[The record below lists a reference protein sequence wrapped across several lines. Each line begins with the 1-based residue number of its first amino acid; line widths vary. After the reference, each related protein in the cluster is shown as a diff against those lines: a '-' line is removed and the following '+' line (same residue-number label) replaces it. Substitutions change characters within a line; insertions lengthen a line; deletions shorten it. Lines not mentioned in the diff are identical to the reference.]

1 MQYQLIE
8 TQDQLNNF
16 VEQIKNKPIL
26 AIDTEFM
33 RRRTLYPEVALIQVY
48 DGEHLAL
55 IDPLAELSL
64 FDFWQILKDPNVL
77 KVLHSPSEDIEVF
90 QKYAGF
96 VPAPLFDTQFA
107 LQILGEGN
115 CMGFALMVK
124 MLLDIEIDK
133 SESRTNWLQRPL
145 TKKQLDYAAADT
157 FHLLPCFEL
166 IITKINAANLF
177 DIVIS
182 ESELIA
188 RKRAFQTPDT
198 LLYTDIKN
206 AWQLKPHELA
216 ILKELAVWR
225 RDKAIRKNLALN
237 FVLKEHNMAE
247 IAKCGPRSLSALRC
261 ISGVEAIEVNR
272 SGVEILKCIERAQD
286 LPQDSYPIVL
296 KRLIDYPSYKKVAKD
311 IKQKISKVAK
321 EHGIPD
327 DVMASKKQI
336 NQLISWNWKLNSAQR
351 LTFIKPDLLNS
362 WRYSYV
368 KDVLQEW
375 DTSALKTHS
384 SD

>member
-8 TQDQLNNF
+8 TQNQLNTF
-16 VEQIKNKPIL
+16 VEQIKSKPIL

-33 RRRTLYPEVALIQVY
+33 RRRTLYPEVALIQVF

-64 FDFWQILKDPNVL
+64 FDFWEILKDPAVL

-107 LQILGEGN
+107 LQLLGEGN

-124 MLLDIEIDK
+124 ELLGIEIDK

-157 FHLLPCFEL
+157 FHLLPCYEL
-166 IITKINAANLF
+166 IIERINKAELF
-177 DIVIS
+177 DIVIN

-188 RKRAFQTPDT
+188 NKRAFQTPDE
-198 LLYTDIKN
+198 LLYKDIKN

-216 ILKELAVWR
+216 VLKELAAWR
-225 RDKAIRKNLALN
+225 RNKAIRKNLALN
-237 FVLKEHNMAE
+237 FVLKEHNMTE
-247 IAKCGPRSLSALRC
+247 IAKRGPSSLNSLRQ
-261 ISGVEAIEVNR
+261 IPGVESMEVNR
-272 SGVEILKCIERAQD
+272 SGVEILKCIETAKATPEE
-286 LPQDSYPIVL
+286 LHPPVL
-296 KRLIDYPSYKKVAKD
+296 KRLIDFPSYKKVAKD
-311 IKQKISKVAK
+311 IKQKVTKVAK
-321 EHGIPD
+321 EHNIPE

-336 NQLISWNWKLNSAQR
+336 NQLISWNWKLTDVQKQKH
-351 LTFIKPDLLNS
+351 IKPDLLSS

-368 KDVLQEW
+368 KETLKEW
-375 DTSALKTHS
+375 DK
-384 SD
+384 

>member
-1 MQYQLIE
+1 MQYQLIQ
-8 TQDQLNNF
+8 TQNQLNTF
-16 VEQIKNKPIL
+16 VEQIQNKPVL

-64 FDFWQILKDPNVL
+64 FDFWQILKDPAVL

-107 LQILGEGN
+107 LQLLGEGN

-124 MLLDIEIDK
+124 ELLGIEIDK

-145 TKKQLDYAAADT
+145 TPKQLDYAAADT

-166 IITKINAANLF
+166 IIERIKAADLF
-177 DIVIS
+177 DIVIN

-188 RKRAFQTPDT
+188 NKRAFQTPDEF
-198 LLYTDIKN
+198 LYKDIKN

-216 ILKELAVWR
+216 VLKELATWR
-225 RDKAIRKNLALN
+225 RNKAIKKNLALN

-247 IAKCGPRSLSALRC
+247 IAKRGPSSLNALRQ

-272 SGVEILKCIERAQD
+272 SGVEILKCIEIAK
-286 LPQDSYPIVL
+286 LIPQEQHPAVL
-296 KRLIDYPSYKKVAKD
+296 KRLIDFPTYKKVAKD
-311 IKQKISKVAK
+311 VKQKITKVAK
-321 EHGIPD
+321 AHNIPD
-327 DVMASKKQI
+327 DVMASKKQV
-336 NQLISWNWKLNSAQR
+336 NQLISWNWKLTAEQKVKY
-351 LTFIKPDLLNS
+351 IKPDLLSS
-362 WRYSYV
+362 WRYTYV
-368 KDVLQEW
+368 KDVLKEW
-375 DTSALKTHS
+375 DS
-384 SD
+384 

>member
-1 MQYQLIE
+1 MQYKLIE
-8 TQDQLNNF
+8 TQNQLNTF
-16 VEQIKNKPIL
+16 VEQIRNKPIL

-64 FDFWQILKDPNVL
+64 FEFWQILKDPSVL

-107 LQILGEGN
+107 LQLLGEGN

-124 MLLDIEIDK
+124 ELLGIEIDK

-166 IITKINAANLF
+166 IIERINKAELF
-177 DIVIS
+177 DIVIN

-188 RKRAFQTPDT
+188 NKRAFQTPDE
-198 LLYTDIKN
+198 LLYKDIKN

-216 ILKELAVWR
+216 VLKELAVWR
-225 RDKAIRKNLALN
+225 RNKAIRKNLALN
-237 FVLKEHNMAE
+237 FVLKEHNMTE
-247 IAKCGPRSLSALRC
+247 IAKRGPSSLNTLRQ
-261 ISGVEAIEVNR
+261 IPGVESMEVNR
-272 SGVEILKCIERAQD
+272 SGVEILKCIEKAKA
-286 LPQDSYPIVL
+286 LPVDQHPPVL
-296 KRLIDYPSYKKVAKD
+296 KRLIDFPAYKKVAKD
-311 IKQKISKVAK
+311 IKQKITKVAK
-321 EHGIPD
+321 EQGIPE

-336 NQLISWNWKLNSAQR
+336 NQLISWNWKLTNDQKVNH
-351 LTFIKPDLLNS
+351 IKPDLLNS
-362 WRYSYV
+362 WRYSFV
-368 KDVLQEW
+368 KDVLKEW
-375 DTSALKTHS
+375 DN
-384 SD
+384 

>member
-8 TQDQLNNF
+8 TQNQLNTF
-16 VEQIKNKPIL
+16 VEQIKSKPIL

-33 RRRTLYPEVALIQVY
+33 RRRTLYPEVALIQVF

-64 FDFWQILKDPNVL
+64 FDFWEILKDPAVL

-107 LQILGEGN
+107 LQLLGEGN

-124 MLLDIEIDK
+124 ELLGIEIDK

-166 IITKINAANLF
+166 IIERINEADLF
-177 DIVIS
+177 DIVIN

-188 RKRAFQTPDT
+188 NKRAFQTPDD
-198 LLYTDIKN
+198 LLYKDIKN

-216 ILKELAVWR
+216 VLKELAVWR
-225 RDKAIRKNLALN
+225 RNKAIRKNLALN
-237 FVLKEHNMAE
+237 FVLKEHNMTE
-247 IAKCGPRSLSALRC
+247 IAKRGPSSLNSLRQ
-261 ISGVEAIEVNR
+261 IPGVESMEVNR
-272 SGVEILKCIERAQD
+272 SGVEILKCIETAKAMPEE
-286 LPQDSYPIVL
+286 LHPPVL
-296 KRLIDYPSYKKVAKD
+296 KRLIDFPSYKKVAKD
-311 IKQKISKVAK
+311 IKQKVTKVAK
-321 EHGIPD
+321 EHNIPE
-327 DVMASKKQI
+327 DVMASKKQV
-336 NQLISWNWKLNSAQR
+336 NQLISWNWKLTNEQKR
-351 LTFIKPDLLNS
+351 KHIKPDLLSS
-362 WRYSYV
+362 WRYSYI
-368 KDVLQEW
+368 KETLKEW
-375 DTSALKTHS
+375 DK
-384 SD
+384 

>member
-8 TQDQLNNF
+8 TQNQLNTF
-16 VEQIKNKPIL
+16 VEQIKSKPIL

-33 RRRTLYPEVALIQVY
+33 RRRTLYPEVALIQVF

-64 FDFWQILKDPNVL
+64 FDFWEILKDPAVL

-107 LQILGEGN
+107 LQLLGEGN

-124 MLLDIEIDK
+124 ELLGIEIDK

-157 FHLLPCFEL
+157 FHLLPCYEL
-166 IITKINAANLF
+166 IIERINKAELF
-177 DIVIS
+177 DIVIN

-188 RKRAFQTPDT
+188 NKRAFQTPDE
-198 LLYTDIKN
+198 LLYKDIKN

-216 ILKELAVWR
+216 VLKELAVWR
-225 RDKAIRKNLALN
+225 RNKAIRKNLALN
-237 FVLKEHNMAE
+237 FVLKEHNMTE
-247 IAKCGPRSLSALRC
+247 IAKRGPSSLNSLRQ
-261 ISGVEAIEVNR
+261 IPGVESMEVNR
-272 SGVEILKCIERAQD
+272 SGVEILKCIETAKATPEE
-286 LPQDSYPIVL
+286 LHPPVL
-296 KRLIDYPSYKKVAKD
+296 KRLIDFPSYKKVAKD
-311 IKQKISKVAK
+311 IKQKVTKVAK
-321 EHGIPD
+321 EHNIPE

-336 NQLISWNWKLNSAQR
+336 NQLISWNWKLTDVQKQKH
-351 LTFIKPDLLNS
+351 IKPDLLSS

-368 KDVLQEW
+368 KETLKEW
-375 DTSALKTHS
+375 DK
-384 SD
+384 

>member
-8 TQDQLNNF
+8 TQNQLNTF

-33 RRRTLYPEVALIQVY
+33 RRRTLYPEVALIQVF
-48 DGEHLAL
+48 DGQHLAL

-64 FDFWQILKDPNVL
+64 FDFWEILKDPSVL

-96 VPAPLFDTQFA
+96 VPSPLFDTQFA
-107 LQILGEGN
+107 LQLLGEGN

-124 MLLDIEIDK
+124 ELQGIEIDK

-157 FHLLPCFEL
+157 FYLLPCFEL
-166 IITKINAANLF
+166 IIERINAAGFF
-177 DIVIS
+177 DIVIN

-188 RKRAFQTPDT
+188 KKRAFQTPDE
-198 LLYTDIKN
+198 LLYKDIKN

-216 ILKELAVWR
+216 VLKELAVWR
-225 RDKAIRKNLALN
+225 RNKAIKKNLALN
-237 FVLKEHNMAE
+237 FVLKEHNMTE
-247 IAKCGPRSLSALRC
+247 IAKRGPSSLNALRQ
-261 ISGVEAIEVNR
+261 IPGVEAIEVNR
-272 SGVEILKCIERAQD
+272 SGVDIIKCIEVAKAVPDAQHPD
-286 LPQDSYPIVL
+286 VL
-296 KRLIDYPSYKKVAKD
+296 KRLIDFPTYKKVAKD
-311 IKQKISKVAK
+311 IKQKITKVAK
-321 EHGIPD
+321 EHNIPE

-336 NQLISWNWKLNSAQR
+336 NQLISWNWKLTNEQKQSH
-351 LTFIKPDLLNS
+351 IMPDLLSS
-362 WRYSYV
+362 WRYTYV
-368 KDVLQEW
+368 KDALKEW
-375 DTSALKTHS
+375 DT
-384 SD
+384 

>member
-8 TQDQLNNF
+8 TQNQLNTF

-33 RRRTLYPEVALIQVY
+33 RRRTLYPEVALIQVF

-64 FDFWQILKDPNVL
+64 FDFWEILKDPSVL

-96 VPAPLFDTQFA
+96 VPSPLFDTQFA
-107 LQILGEGN
+107 LQLLGEGN

-124 MLLDIEIDK
+124 ELQGIEIDK

-157 FHLLPCFEL
+157 FYLLPCFEL
-166 IITKINAANLF
+166 IIERINAAGFF
-177 DIVIS
+177 DIVIN

-188 RKRAFQTPDT
+188 KKRAFQTPDD
-198 LLYTDIKN
+198 LLYKDIKN

-216 ILKELAVWR
+216 VLKELAVWR
-225 RDKAIRKNLALN
+225 RNKAIKKNLALN
-237 FVLKEHNMAE
+237 FVLKEHNMTE
-247 IAKCGPRSLSALRC
+247 IAKRGPSSLNALRQ
-261 ISGVEAIEVNR
+261 IPGVEAIEVNR
-272 SGVEILKCIERAQD
+272 SGVDIIKCIEVAKAIPD
-286 LPQDSYPIVL
+286 AEHPDVL
-296 KRLIDYPSYKKVAKD
+296 KRLIDFPTYKKVAKD
-311 IKQKISKVAK
+311 IKQKITKVAK
-321 EHGIPD
+321 EHNIPE

-336 NQLISWNWKLNSAQR
+336 NQLISWNWKLTSKQKESH
-351 LTFIKPDLLNS
+351 IKPDLLSS
-362 WRYSYV
+362 WRYTYV
-368 KDVLQEW
+368 KD
-375 DTSALKTHS
+375 ALKEWVT
-384 SD
+384 

>member
-1 MQYQLIE
+1 VQYQLIE
-8 TQDQLNNF
+8 TQNQLNTF
-16 VEQIKNKPIL
+16 IEQIQNKPIL

-33 RRRTLYPEVALIQVY
+33 RRRTLYPEVALIQVF

-64 FDFWQILKDPNVL
+64 FDFWQILKDPAVL

-90 QKYAGF
+90 QKYAGL

-124 MLLDIEIDK
+124 ALLGIEIDK

-145 TKKQLDYAAADT
+145 TTKQLDYAAADT

-166 IITKINAANLF
+166 IIERIKAANLF
-177 DIVIS
+177 DIVIN

-188 RKRAFQTPDT
+188 NKRAFQTPDE
-198 LLYTDIKN
+198 LLYKDIKN

-216 ILKELAVWR
+216 VLRELAAWR
-225 RDKAIRKNLALN
+225 RSKAIRKNLALN
-237 FVLKEHNMAE
+237 FVLKEHNLTE
-247 IAKCGPRSLSALRC
+247 IAKRGPASLNALRQ

-272 SGVEILKCIERAQD
+272 SGVEIIKCIEQAKAVPDDQHPD
-286 LPQDSYPIVL
+286 VL
-296 KRLIDYPSYKKVAKD
+296 KRLIDFASYKKVAKD
-311 IKQKISKVAK
+311 IKQKITKVAK
-321 EHGIPD
+321 EHNIPE
-327 DVMASKKQI
+327 DVIASKKQI
-336 NQLISWNWKLNSAQR
+336 NQLISWNWKLSDQQK
-351 LTFIKPDLLNS
+351 LTHIKPDLLSS
-362 WRYSYV
+362 WRYDYV
-368 KDVLQEW
+368 KEALKEW
-375 DTSALKTHS
+375 DN
-384 SD
+384 